1 MKTNNLKSLEEIYN
15 RHSAPLN
22 CGDGD
27 KGTSHSYISHYYG
40 KKFERLKNK
49 KLKILEI
56 GVARGLSLEMW
67 GEYFSHSEIYGVEI
81 EHIHYRPS
89 NNRIKLIIGDA
100 TRSETFD
107 QILNL
112 DIIIDDGSHRL
123 MDQVFSYMILFD
135 KLNKGGL
142 YIIEDVR
149 QIDSTAD
156 TFKKLNNNVVIYDY
170 RSIKNRADDVI
181 VEIIK

>member
-1 MKTNNLKSLEEIYN
+1 MKTNNLKNLQTIYN
-15 RHSAPLN
+15 KYSAPN
-22 CGDGD
+22 GSGD
-27 KGTSHSYISHYYG
+27 KGTAHSYINNYYE
-40 KKFERLKNK
+40 KKFERLKNE

-56 GVARGLSLEMW
+56 GVSAGLSMEMW
-67 GEYFSHSEIYGVEI
+67 AEYFLYSEIYGIEI
-81 EHIHYRPS
+81 ENIEYRPS

-100 TRSETFD
+100 TKSETFN
-107 QILNL
+107 QIPNL
-112 DIIIDDGSHRL
+112 DIIIDDGSHKL

-156 TFKKLNNNVVIYDY
+156 TFKKLNNNATIYDF
-170 RSIKNRADDVI
+170 RSMKNRADDVI

>member
-1 MKTNNLKSLEEIYN
+1 VKTNNLKSLETIYKKY
-15 RHSAPLN
+15 SALE
-22 CGDGD
+22 GSGD
-27 KGTSHSYISHYYG
+27 KGTAHSYISNYYE
-40 KKFERLKNK
+40 KTFERLKNE

-56 GVARGLSLEMW
+56 GVSAGFSLEMW
-67 GEYFSHSEIYGVEI
+67 GEYFLNSEIYGVEI
-81 EHIHYRPS
+81 ENIEYRPS

-107 QILNL
+107 QIPNL

-156 TFKKLNNNVVIYDY
+156 TFKKLNNNAVIYDF
-170 RSIKNRADDVI
+170 RSMKNRADDVI